1 VGAASARAP
10 LRALRHVD
18 DQQDIAHP
26 EALKKPEELLA
37 YTFVLI
43 WASGFIVARWAAP
56 HADPLTFLVYRY
68 LLSIAV
74 FAVASLALGVP
85 WPREW
90 GAWRDAL
97 VAGMLIHGL
106 YLGGVFWAIFHGMPA
121 GVTALVT
128 GLHPILTAALAI
140 PLLHERVT
148 GRQWIGIAVGFVGV
162 GLVVAPAVNA
172 AHAFPLM
179 ALFSSLVATLGF
191 ALGTV
196 WQKRSRPAMDLR
208 VNAAIQFI
216 GALAL
221 TAPLAWWLE
230 DGRFDRSPAAFGA
243 LAWAVLVLSVGGISL
258 LLFLLKRGAASRVA
272 PLLYVS
278 PPVAAFLAFLL
289 FGESLAAIQV
299 TGAALA
305 IAGAYT
311 ARHIHR
317 GQAAA

>member
-1 VGAASARAP
+1 VGAASARP
-10 LRALRHVD
+10 HVRALRDPD
-18 DQQDIAHP
+18 DQQDAAHP
-26 EALKKPEELLA
+26 EILKKPEELLA

-68 LLSIAV
+68 VLSIAV
-74 FAVASLALGVP
+74 FVAASFAIGVP
-85 WPREW
+85 WPRDF

-97 VAGMLIHGL
+97 VAGMLIHGV

-128 GLHPILTAALAI
+128 GLHPLLTAALAI

-148 GRQWIGIAVGFVGV
+148 ARQWVGIAVGFVGV
-162 GLVVAPAVNA
+162 SLVVAPALGAVHAVPLLALLA
-172 AHAFPLM
+172 AFI
-179 ALFSSLVATLGF
+179 ATLGF

-196 WQKRSRPAMDLR
+196 WQKRSEPKMDLR

-216 GALAL
+216 GALLL
-221 TAPLAWWLE
+221 TAPIAWCLE
-230 DGRFDRSPAAFGA
+230 DGRFDATAAAFGA

-278 PPVAAFLAFLL
+278 PPVAALLAWLL
-289 FGESLAAIQV
+289 FGEALTALQLA
-299 TGAALA
+299 GAALA
-305 IAGAYT
+305 IAGALM
-311 ARHIHR
+311 ARQGSR
-317 GQAAA
+317 AS